1 MVAKHVVHSGM
12 ATEIYDLVQI
22 LQQKAD
28 EAVRYRTF
36 AGDARAAGD
45 DELAAW
51 FEELAAND
59 DAIVARAQELLRARL
74 PV

>member
-1 MVAKHVVHSGM
+1 MTTHEAES
-12 ATEIYDLVQI
+12 ALRTEVYDLVQI

-45 DELAAW
+45 QELSTW
-51 FEELAAND
+51 FEELAAAD
-59 DAIVARAQELLRARL
+59 DRIVARARELARAR
-74 PV
+74 VHG